1 LVEEA
6 SAASETM
13 QEQAKNMLDLVG
25 FFQAANTGTG
35 GAMVSAPVTPTAKQA
50 VSLAPEIEKTT
61 ASRPVITDDGDDWQ
75 EF

>member
-35 GAMVSAPVTPTAKQA
+35 GAMVSAPVAPVATQA
-50 VSLAPEIEKTT
+50 PASAPKMEKTT